1 MTERK
6 KPTQTTAD
14 FWLVTVTFFWGTTFI
29 ISKMVLEQV
38 PLPVFLAIRLNI
50 AALAMILIALKYKDQ
65 LSLQTLRD
73 GTILGLLLFFS
84 YLFQMWGIQYT
95 TASKAGFITA
105 LSVVLV
111 PVFAILFFGDH
122 PKKASLVGV
131 IFATAGLYYLSGG
144 DFSALTKGDWLVFVC
159 ALVVTFHVILTGR
172 FAPRNNIY
180 LLTAVQMTT
189 IGLLSLIMLAFLGG
203 PLPDISLP
211 QLAVLAYLALFG
223 TVYTFLMQTAMQ
235 RFTTATRTALVFS
248 LEPVFAALFAFI
260 IAGEV
265 LSPTG
270 WFGGFLILCGM
281 LVAEIRWQ
289 AVFKRNKK

>member
-1 MTERK
+1 MEL
-6 KPTQTTAD
+6 
-14 FWLVTVTFFWGTTFI
+14 FSVFFYF
-29 ISKMVLEQV
+29 
-38 PLPVFLAIRLNI
+38 FLIYFRCGA
-50 AALAMILIALKYKDQ
+50 
-65 LSLQTLRD
+65 
-73 GTILGLLLFFS
+73 
-84 YLFQMWGIQYT
+84 T

-122 PKKASLVGV
+122 PKKSSLVGV

-159 ALVVTFHVILTGR
+159 AVVVTFHVILTGR
-172 FAPRNNIY
+172 FAPQNNIY
-180 LLTAVQMTT
+180 LLTAVQMIT
-189 IGLLSLIMLAFLGG
+189 IGVLSLILLAFHNE
-203 PLPDISLP
+203 PLPDLSPAQIS
-211 QLAVLAYLALFG
+211 VLIYLALFG

-281 LVAEIRWQ
+281 LIAEIRWQ
-289 AVFKRNKK
+289 AIFKGENK